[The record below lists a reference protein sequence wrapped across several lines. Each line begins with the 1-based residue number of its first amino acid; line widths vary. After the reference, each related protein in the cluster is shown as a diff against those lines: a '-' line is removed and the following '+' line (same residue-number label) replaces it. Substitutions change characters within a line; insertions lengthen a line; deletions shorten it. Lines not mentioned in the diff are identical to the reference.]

1 MSSASLTRE
10 SQFVGRVEQRLPA
23 PFAAWFAA
31 RGWQLRRHQAEMLE
45 LARQGR
51 DALLIAPTGGGKTL
65 GGFLPSLVELHEAG
79 STGRLHTLYVSPLKA
94 LTTDIA
100 RNLTRP
106 VEEMGLAV
114 RIETRT
120 GDTPQ
125 NRRARQRT
133 HPPDMLLTTPESLA
147 LLLSYENAA
156 DYFASLRCV
165 VLDELHALAE
175 SKRGALFSLA
185 RGAAAAAGAAGAV
198 RRAVGDGGGAGA
210 AAALSVAAAGGGRDR
225 PGRPGRRAAGRA
237 CCCPRAR
244 CPGPGTWRSMRPRT
258 STSWCASGGSR
269 WCSSTP
275 APRPS

>member
-1 MSSASLTRE
+1 MSSGKHDLLGHGIAT
-10 SQFVGRVEQRLPA
+10 LPE
-23 PFAAWFAA
+23 PFANWFAA
-31 RGWQLRRHQAEMLE
+31 RGWQLRRHQAEMLD

-65 GGFLPSLVELHEAG
+65 GGFLPSLVELAEAG

-106 VEEMGLAV
+106 VAEMGLPV

-133 HPPDMLLTTPESLA
+133 HPPDLLLTTPESLA

-156 DYFASLRCV
+156 EYFAGLRCV

-175 SKRGALFSLA
+175 SKRGALFSL
-185 RGAAAAAGAAGAV
+185 GAGPAAAAGAAGAV
-198 RRAVGDGGGAGA
+198 RRPVGDGGGAGA
-210 AAALSVAAAGGGRDR
+210 TAALPVASARARSR
-225 PGRPGRRAAGRA
+225 SSRASPVPSPGRLLLPEGEMPWAGHMAVYAAQDVYRLIAGA
-237 CCCPRAR
+237 AR
-244 CPGPGTWRSMRPRT
+244 
-258 STSWCASGGSR
+258 SR